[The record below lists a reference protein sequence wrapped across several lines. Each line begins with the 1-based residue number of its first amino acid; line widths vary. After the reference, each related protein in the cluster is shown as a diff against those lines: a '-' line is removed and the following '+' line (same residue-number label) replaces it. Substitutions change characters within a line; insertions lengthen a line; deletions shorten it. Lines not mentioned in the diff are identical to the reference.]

1 MMSAGYC
8 IVHVNGLDRLCCRRD
23 LLLSPTLLYFSGN
36 TMTTTTTTTYYAPLI
51 APSEASRYANPL
63 RTMLVVVPEQADPD
77 EPTKLVQAA
86 IKAYGGRAIGLMHLD
101 VPKIIRTD
109 MDLVKVISGLPQ
121 KANYN
126 STETNWT
133 VVFRHSRNEKW
144 TWFITKWMR
153 AGGCARFWY
162 FSGPSGRVGQGYA
175 IKRTC
180 TSRQTYLVKSCL
192 SSVLRCLRERQYAIH
207 DARRVKVPSRLRYVN
222 V

>member
-1 MMSAGYC
+1 
-8 IVHVNGLDRLCCRRD
+8 
-23 LLLSPTLLYFSGN
+23 
-36 TMTTTTTTTYYAPLI
+36 MTTTTTTTYYAPLI

-153 AGGCARFWY
+153 AGGCVMEDDVREIY
-162 FSGPSGRVGQGYA
+162 DDRRDSGISLDLVVELGRVT
-175 IKRTC
+175 R
-180 TSRQTYLVKSCL
+180 
-192 SSVLRCLRERQYAIH
+192 
-207 DARRVKVPSRLRYVN
+207 
-222 V
+222 

>member
-1 MMSAGYC
+1 MARF
-8 IVHVNGLDRLCCRRD
+8 LP
-23 LLLSPTLLYFSGN
+23 SPTLLYFSGN
-36 TMTTTTTTTYYAPLI
+36 IMTTTMTTYYAPLV

-63 RTMLVVVPEQADPD
+63 RTMLVVVPEQVDPD

-86 IKAYGGRAIGLMHLD
+86 IKPYGGRAIGLMHLD

-121 KANYN
+121 KANHN

-153 AGGCARFWY
+153 AGGCVMEDDVREIDDDRRD
-162 FSGPSGRVGQGYA
+162 SGISLDLAVELGRVTLDKENMHFTTNPSGQVSSEQRA
-175 IKRTC
+175 A
-180 TSRQTYLVKSCL
+180 L
-192 SSVLRCLRERQYAIH
+192 ST
-207 DARRVKVPSRLRYVN
+207 
-222 V
+222 